1 MWLKFGWLIIL
12 PPGVGWDVMGYESDP
27 LPSHLGL
34 SSCSYYIML
43 SYAESTSTP
52 QVHLPR
58 PIPAISPSGSSLSS
72 APPQHRVHI
81 WSNSS
86 PLPLWLPAAS
96 WFNLLWCELPLIP
109 LQSPPGSI
117 PTPHPPHF
125 IPSSP
130 WSSLP
135 PVDGTPPISLSYP
148 PSQPISHLCI
158 GALTVPPPYIS
169 SPRTA
174 PLLPSLPAPSQSSPT
189 TSAPSS
195 GSGTPPPNRYYY
207 RLLFTWVKGS
217 SSTAVGPPHWSG
229 MRP

>member
-117 PTPHPPHF
+117 PYSKIETF
-125 IPSSP
+125 FGVC
-130 WSSLP
+130 WRF
-135 PVDGTPPISLSYP
+135 
-148 PSQPISHLCI
+148 CW
-158 GALTVPPPYIS
+158 
-169 SPRTA
+169 
-174 PLLPSLPAPSQSSPT
+174 LLRSIDCWWLGNGGQDSDKHV
-189 TSAPSS
+189 
-195 GSGTPPPNRYYY
+195 G
-207 RLLFTWVKGS
+207 RLFEVS
-217 SSTAVGPPHWSG
+217 
-229 MRP
+229 